1 MEWVFSLGNDASAVF
16 ARAPAAWAEG
26 LSPAQAELLAYAP
39 ATDIN
44 GSALSALGRDDG
56 RNSRRGA
63 GLFLADPFLQ
73 VADVA
78 RQLSRLGIG
87 MVANL
92 PSVQLIDGEAGGAL
106 ERTGHGRS
114 SELGRMQAFKA
125 RGFEIIA
132 VACDRE
138 MLAECLDLAPAA
150 LVVHPGFAA
159 AHAGPR
165 RKQLAAARAM
175 LKRAGASATPLRFL
189 YQPHGLPEG
198 EIGPA
203 AALADGL
210 VRLHPC
216 SL

>member
-1 MEWVFSLGNDASAVF
+1 MEWLFSTWGDASPAF

-39 ATDIN
+39 TTDIN
-44 GSALSALGRDDG
+44 GSVLSALGRDDARDG
-56 RNSRRGA
+56 RRVA

-78 RQLSRLGIG
+78 RLLSRLGIG

-92 PSVQLIDGEAGGAL
+92 PSVQLIDGEACGAL

-114 SELGRMQAFKA
+114 SELGRMRAFKA

-138 MLAECLDLAPAA
+138 MLEDCLDLAPAA
-150 LVVHPGFAA
+150 VVVHPGFAA
-159 AHAGPR
+159 ARPGPR

-175 LKRAGASATPLRFL
+175 LKQARSPATPLRFL
-189 YQPHGLPEG
+189 YHTHGLPED
-198 EIGPA
+198 EIAAA

-210 VRLHPC
+210 VRLQPC